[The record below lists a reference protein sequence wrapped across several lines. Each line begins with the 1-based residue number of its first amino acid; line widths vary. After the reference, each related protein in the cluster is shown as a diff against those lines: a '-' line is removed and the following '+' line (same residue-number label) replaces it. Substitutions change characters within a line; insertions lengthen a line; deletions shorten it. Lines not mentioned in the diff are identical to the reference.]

1 MSVSAI
7 RITYFQADKL
17 FQLSDLRAVGESQS
31 SPYRITTY
39 RGPEI
44 GLIGSMPAV
53 LNKLHEV
60 DSAIA
65 ANEGSQGQAA
75 GGFFQRLKQACLQS

>member
-39 RGPEI
+39 RGPEL
-44 GLIGSMPAV
+44 GLMGSMPAV
-53 LNKLHEV
+53 LNRLHEI
-60 DSAIA
+60 DTAIA
-65 ANEGSQGQAA
+65 ANEAGQAQA
-75 GGFFQRLKQACLQS
+75 ADGLFQKLKRACLQR

>member
-17 FQLSDLRAVGESQS
+17 FQLSDLCAVGESQS

-39 RGPEI
+39 KGPEI
-44 GLIGSMPAV
+44 GLVGSMPAV

-60 DSAIA
+60 NSAIA
-65 ANEGSQGQAA
+65 ANEADQPQAA
-75 GGFFQRLKQACLQS
+75 DGLLQRLKRACRQR